1 VDGVREEKNESEE
14 RLIKVIERE
23 EKKKLQRE

>member
-1 VDGVREEKNESEE
+1 VTEEKNESEE
-14 RLIKVIERE
+14 RVIKVIERE

>member
-1 VDGVREEKNESEE
+1 VREEKNESEE
-14 RLIKVIERE
+14 RVIKVIERE